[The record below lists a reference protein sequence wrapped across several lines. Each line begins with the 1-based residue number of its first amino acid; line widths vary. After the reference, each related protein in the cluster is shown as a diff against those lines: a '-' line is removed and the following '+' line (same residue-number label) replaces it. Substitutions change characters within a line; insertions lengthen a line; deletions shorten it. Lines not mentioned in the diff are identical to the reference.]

1 MRDGNDQMPPL
12 GTLMPDPLGDGVLE
26 TWINGLAGCP

>member
-1 MRDGNDQMPPL
+1 MPPL
-12 GTLMPDPLGDGVLE
+12 ATLIPDPLGDAVLE